1 MNDTIL
7 YLLFIAALVFSIVA
21 QIKVSTTFKKYS
33 RIPAGR
39 GHTAADVARRIL
51 DAHGLFHVNI
61 ERVGGNLTDHYDPRS
76 QTLRLSAGV
85 YGSSSAAAVG
95 VAAHEVG
102 HAIQHATDYKPLVIR
117 SRLVPAVNFASKF
130 SWIAIMLGFLIMTF
144 AGFLEMYMLGQYI
157 LFAGIILFAVT
168 TVFHLVTLP
177 CEINA
182 SRRAMAELTY
192 TGWYNPTELAGC
204 KKVLTASAMTY
215 IAALA
220 VSLIQLLRLLSMFNR
235 RR

>member
-7 YLLFIAALVFSIVA
+7 YLLFIAALVFSVVA

-102 HAIQHATDYKPLVIR
+102 HAIQHATEYKPLIIR
-117 SRLVPAVNFASKF
+117 SKLVPAVNFASRF
-130 SWIAIMLGFLIMTF
+130 SWIAIMAGVLLMMFASVLGYYFLMV
-144 AGFLEMYMLGQYI
+144 
-157 LFAGIILFAVT
+157 GIVLFAVT

-177 CEINA
+177 CELNA
-182 SRRAMAELTY
+182 SNRAMAELRY
-192 TGWYNPTELAGC
+192 TGWYNTEELAGC
-204 KKVLTASAMTY
+204 KKVLTAAAMTY

-220 VSLIQLLRLLSMFNR
+220 VSLLQLLRLLAMFNR